1 MYCIFLKDRALKTEL
16 CEGGTIMYRVREEA
30 KKLLDKLP
38 DEASWDD
45 VMYEIYA
52 VKKIEQGLRA
62 AEEGKVVSH
71 DEVKKR
77 FLKR

>member
-1 MYCIFLKDRALKTEL
+1 MNC
-16 CEGGTIMYRVREEA
+16 VREEA
-30 KKLLDKLP
+30 KKLIDKLP

-52 VKKIEQGLRA
+52 GKKIEQGIRA
-62 AEEGKVVSH
+62 ANEGKLVSH

-77 FLKR
+77 FRRK

>member
-1 MYCIFLKDRALKTEL
+1 MYS
-16 CEGGTIMYRVREEA
+16 VREEA

-52 VKKIEQGLRA
+52 GEKIEQGIAA
-62 AEEGKVVSH
+62 AEQGKLVPH
-71 DEVKKR
+71 EEVKKR
-77 FLKR
+77 FLKK

>member
-1 MYCIFLKDRALKTEL
+1 MNC
-16 CEGGTIMYRVREEA
+16 VREEA

-52 VKKIEQGLRA
+52 IKKIEQGIA
-62 AEEGKVVSH
+62 AAGQGKLVSH
-71 DEVKKR
+71 EEVKKR
-77 FLKR
+77 FLKK

>member
-1 MYCIFLKDRALKTEL
+1 
-16 CEGGTIMYRVREEA
+16 MYRVREEA

-77 FLKR
+77 SLKR

>member
-1 MYCIFLKDRALKTEL
+1 MYS
-16 CEGGTIMYRVREEA
+16 VREEA

-52 VKKIEQGLRA
+52 GKKIEQGIRA
-62 AEEGKVVSH
+62 ANEEKLVSH
-71 DEVKKR
+71 EEVKKR
-77 FLKR
+77 FLKNGTT

>member
-1 MYCIFLKDRALKTEL
+1 LKEQTIKTEVG
-16 CEGGTIMYRVREEA
+16 EGGTIMNCVREEA

-52 VKKIEQGLRA
+52 GKKIEQGIAA
-62 AEEGKVVSH
+62 AEQGKLVPH
-71 DEVKKR
+71 EDVKKG
-77 FLKR
+77 FKN